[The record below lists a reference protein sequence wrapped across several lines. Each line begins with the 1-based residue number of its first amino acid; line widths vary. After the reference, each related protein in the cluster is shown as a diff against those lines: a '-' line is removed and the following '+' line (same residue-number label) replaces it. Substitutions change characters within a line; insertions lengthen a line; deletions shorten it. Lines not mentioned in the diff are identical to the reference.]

1 MAKFKVG
8 DKVTD
13 GSGVYLITGIDNSFG
28 SYEWKLVSGRADT
41 SHSKGGDFGWADS
54 KMKLANSCARND
66 RVKGHFVWFAP
77 WNGRAGEA
85 ADEIVAKVPGAKRE
99 GANIVRVKD
108 ADSAAT
114 VYALFRKA
122 KVPTR
127 DLNIG
132 FNSSS
137 ACNAKI
143 VTPENFSSLRV
154 GDKVDFRKSR
164 YYKGI
169 GIVTKVYDED
179 IIDIKDDKGEILE
192 VHSDDIMNA
201 RACNSR
207 NPIVRKAMN
216 ACATNG
222 AYPKSLSKAVGKVEA
237 AFIPKENFMMLERGD
252 YRSSDYVSLEGS
264 PADVRRKARASL
276 EGKDLSDAMSLCEWA
291 DSEMEKYRKSEQR
304 HGRKVAQ
311 NGRDILMELGTI
323 EGDIEDGDMAEARS
337 WLREIKNEAMR
348 KGYYKE
354 WNQLAMRAGM

>member
-1 MAKFKVG
+1 MPKFKVGDKIEFEMDGKKVSGTITRDYNSPDHAMYDVRVGTKTMTIADTPMRPANACKNAKFKVG

-13 GSGVYLITGIDNSFG
+13 GSGVYLITGIDNDFG
-28 SYEWKLVSGRADT
+28 SYEWKLISGRADR
-41 SHSKGGDFGWADS
+41 SHSKGGDFGWADA
-54 KMKLANSCARND
+54 KMSIANTC
-66 RVKGHFVWFAP
+66 K
-77 WNGRAGEA
+77 
-85 ADEIVAKVPGAKRE
+85 
-99 GANIVRVKD
+99 
-108 ADSAAT
+108 
-114 VYALFRKA
+114 
-122 KVPTR
+122 
-127 DLNIG
+127 
-132 FNSSS
+132 
-137 ACNAKI
+137 NAKI

-169 GIVTKVYDED
+169 GVVTKVYSED
-179 IIDIKDDKGEILE
+179 IIDVKDDRGEILE

-216 ACATNG
+216 ACVKNA

-237 AFIPKENFMMLERGD
+237 AFIPKENFMILERGD
-252 YRSSDYVSLEGS
+252 YRSSDYVDLEGS

-276 EGKDLSDAMSLCEWA
+276 QGKDLSDAMSLCEWA
-291 DSEMEKYRKSEQR
+291 DSEMEKYRKSEQS

-311 NGRDILMELGTI
+311 NGRDILMELGMI

-348 KGYYKE
+348 KGCYKE